1 MKIWSLVVVCLSA
14 FGCSTTGSNG
24 SSGPMVWYQPGK
36 ALPEIRRDLAACKY
50 DSAKSGSPV
59 FGYNAGSF
67 IYGAAK
73 ESKRRAEILE
83 NCMGSKGYLLV
94 RQSEVPAGTEFLKR
108 D

>member
-1 MKIWSLVVVCLSA
+1 
-14 FGCSTTGSNG
+14 
-24 SSGPMVWYQPGK
+24 MVWYQPGK